1 MHHQHCTQNKKEC
14 FPVAGSPTI
23 YFPGFTGA
31 LPVDSAYF
39 EVREDGKLWI
49 KERLSKRQCHI
60 FFSFFRGVR
69 YAMHRGWRRRGSYG
83 WITQLSRM
91 REKKLLA

>member
-60 FFSFFRGVR
+60 FFSFFAGFGMLCSGVGGDG
-69 YAMHRGWRRRGSYG
+69 AVTDG
-83 WITQLSRM
+83 
-91 REKKLLA
+91 

>member
-14 FPVAGSPTI
+14 FPVAGSSTI

-60 FFSFFRGVR
+60 FFFFFS
-69 YAMHRGWRRRGSYG
+69 RGSLCYASG
-83 WITQLSRM
+83 LEETGQLRM
-91 REKKLLA
+91 DNSIK